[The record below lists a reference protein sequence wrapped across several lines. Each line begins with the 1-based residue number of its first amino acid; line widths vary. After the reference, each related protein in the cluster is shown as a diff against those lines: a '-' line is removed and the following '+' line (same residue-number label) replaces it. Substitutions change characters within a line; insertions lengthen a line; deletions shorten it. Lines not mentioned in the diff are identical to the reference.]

1 MPKKSVSPTTQWKK
15 VEKQATQVLGKG
27 SAGRYPEDLEPRVVP
42 FASAPDVAPLLPPEY
57 VEFIE
62 ALGYRWLST
71 SESTLGFLPPRWRVS
86 LSQQTGVPDRSWIE
100 VRAERE
106 AGTHP
111 YSFVMFAARDLED
124 VNGFAFG
131 KGTQGDGLV
140 VWSVEESLPVDELGS
155 FSHWLAEELDS
166 MAASL
171 ADVEEGATSQE
182 PPDLENAS
190 LPTAKKKAPAAAKA
204 KGAFALFDTFP
215 RDSKELLFNGR
226 KLGELPPVIGE
237 FTELQSLWVR
247 TTGIQQVPP
256 ELGRLTKLKK
266 LDLSFNPLLVEL
278 PPELGNLE
286 SLESLDLRQTGVK
299 TLPDSL
305 ERLRGLKYLDLQ
317 STPLTTV
324 PPVLFRMPWL
334 RALDL
339 YSTTLPPQE
348 IEQLRRALPECKLGL
363 N

>member
-15 VEKQATQVLGKG
+15 VEKQATQVLGRG
-27 SAGRYPEDLEPRVVP
+27 AVGRYAEDLEPRVVP
-42 FASAPDVAPLLPPEY
+42 FSAVPDIASLLPAEY

-86 LSQQTGVPDRSWIE
+86 LSQQTGVPDRNWSE

-106 AGTHP
+106 AGTHT
-111 YSFVMFAARDLED
+111 YAFVMFAARDLED

-131 KGTQGDGLV
+131 QGTQGDGLV
-140 VWSVEESLPVDELGS
+140 VWSVEESLPVDELGP
-155 FSHWLAEELDS
+155 FSAWLAEELGS
-166 MAASL
+166 MAESL
-171 ADVEEGATSQE
+171 QGAEEGATSQE
-182 PPDLENAS
+182 PPDLAQAS
-190 LPTAKKKAPAAAKA
+190 LPKAAASKA
-204 KGAFALFDTFP
+204 KGAFALFDRFP

-237 FTELQSLWVR
+237 FTELESLWVR

-266 LDLSFNPLLVEL
+266 LDLSFNPALAQL

-286 SLESLDLRQTGVK
+286 SLESLNLRQTGVT

-305 ERLRGLKYLDLQ
+305 ERLRRLTFLDLQ

-334 RALDL
+334 RTLDL

-348 IEQLRRALPECKLGL
+348 LEQLRLALPECKLGL
-363 N
+363 S

>member
-1 MPKKSVSPTTQWKK
+1 MPKKSVSPPTQWKK
-15 VEKQATQVLGKG
+15 VEKQATKVLGKG

-42 FASAPDVAPLLPPEY
+42 FSAAPDVAPLLPAEY
-57 VEFIE
+57 VEFIG

-86 LSQQTGVPDRSWIE
+86 LSQQTGVPDRRWNE

-106 AGTHP
+106 AGTHT
-111 YSFVMFAARDLED
+111 YSFVMFAARDLDD

-131 KGTQGDGLV
+131 QGTQGDGLV
-140 VWSVEESLPVDELGS
+140 VWSVEESLPVEELGPFSAWLTEELGS
-155 FSHWLAEELDS
+155 MAE
-166 MAASL
+166 SL
-171 ADVEEGATSQE
+171 EGAEEGATSLE
-182 PPDLENAS
+182 PPDLESAS
-190 LPTAKKKAPAAAKA
+190 LPSAKKKVPAAKA
-204 KGAFALFDTFP
+204 KGAFALFDRFP
-215 RDSKELLFNGR
+215 RDAKELLFNGR
-226 KLGELPPVIGE
+226 KLGALPPVIGE
-237 FTELQSLWVR
+237 FTELESLWVR
-247 TTGIQQVPP
+247 TTGLQQVPP
-256 ELGRLTKLKK
+256 ELGRLTKLKR
-266 LDLSFNPLLVEL
+266 LDLSFNPSLVEI

-305 ERLRGLKYLDLQ
+305 ERLRRLLYLDLQ

-348 IEQLRRALPECKLGL
+348 LEQLQRALPECKLGV

>member
-27 SAGRYPEDLEPRVVP
+27 SAGRYQEDLEPRVVP
-42 FASAPDVAPLLPPEY
+42 FSAVPDVAPLLPAEY

-86 LSQQTGVPDRSWIE
+86 LSQQTGVPDRSWDE

-106 AGTHP
+106 AGTHT
-111 YSFVMFAARDLED
+111 YAFVMFAARDLED

-131 KGTQGDGLV
+131 RGTQGDGLV
-140 VWSVEESLPVDELGS
+140 VWSVEESLPVEELGP
-155 FSHWLAEELDS
+155 FSTWLAEELDS
-166 MAASL
+166 MAESL
-171 ADVEEGATSQE
+171 QGAEEGATGQE
-182 PPDLENAS
+182 PPDLAHAS
-190 LPTAKKKAPAAAKA
+190 LPAVGKKKAPAAKA
-204 KGAFALFDTFP
+204 KGAFALFDRFP

-237 FTELQSLWVR
+237 FTELESLWVR
-247 TTGIQQVPP
+247 TTGISHVPP
-256 ELGRLTKLKK
+256 ELGRLKKLKK
-266 LDLSFNPLLVEL
+266 LDLSFNPALAEL
-278 PPELGNLE
+278 PAELGNLE

-305 ERLRGLKYLDLQ
+305 ERLRHLKYLDLQ

-348 IEQLRRALPECKLGL
+348 LEKLRLALPECKLGL